1 MRAPRFDRRVQIQR
15 ATLADDGFA
24 SVEVWAD
31 HGAPL
36 WAAKTDLSDGE
47 RWSAGEMAASV
58 TTRFTLH
65 RTAFARGLTP
75 KDRLLCEGRCFE
87 ISGIKEGGPGGRFL
101 ELTCSARTD
110 R

>member
-1 MRAPRFDRRVQIQR
+1 MRAPRFDRRIQIQR
-15 ATLADDGFA
+15 ATPADDGFA

-31 HGAPL
+31 HGAPV
-36 WAAKTDLSDGE
+36 WAARADLSDGE

-58 TTRFTLH
+58 ITRFTLY
-65 RTAFARGLTP
+65 RTVFARGLTP
-75 KDRLLCEGRCFE
+75 KDRLVSEGRTFE
-87 ISGIKEGGPGGRFL
+87 ISGIKESGAGGRFL

>member
-1 MRAPRFDRRVQIQR
+1 MRAPRFDRRIQIQR
-15 ATLADDGFA
+15 ATPADDGFA

-31 HGAPL
+31 HGPPI
-36 WAAKTDLSDGE
+36 WAAKADLSDGE
-47 RWSAGEMAASV
+47 RWSAGEVAASV

-75 KDRLLCEGRCFE
+75 KDRLVSDGRSFE
-87 ISGIKEGGPGGRFL
+87 ISGIKVSGAAGRFL

>member
-15 ATLADDGFA
+15 ARLADDGFA
-24 SVEVWAD
+24 SLEVWAD
-31 HGAPL
+31 HGPPL
-36 WAAKTDLSDGE
+36 WAARADLSDSE
-47 RWSAGEMAASV
+47 RWSAGEVAASV

-65 RTAFARGLTP
+65 RTAFARSLTP
-75 KDRLLCEGRCFE
+75 KDRLLCDGRSFE
-87 ISGIKEGGPGGRFL
+87 ILGIKESGRRFL

>member
-1 MRAPRFDRRVQIQR
+1 MRAPRFDRRIQIQR

-31 HGAPL
+31 HGPPL
-36 WAAKTDLSDGE
+36 WAARADLSDGE
-47 RWSAGEMAASV
+47 RWSAGEVAASV
-58 TTRFTLH
+58 TARFTLH
-65 RTAFARGLTP
+65 RTAFAKGLTP
-75 KDRLLCEGRCFE
+75 KDRLVSEGRSFE
-87 ISGIKEGGPGGRFL
+87 ISGIKVSGAAGRFL